1 MLVEFLSK
9 FSKDLDNLKQKSVKS
24 NIEKVIKQF
33 ELADSVDDIPSIKK
47 LTGFKNA
54 YRIRIGDYR
63 IGVFIENNKVEF
75 ARVVHRKD
83 IYKYFP

>member
-1 MLVEFLSK
+1 MHLEFLAK
-9 FSKDLDNLKQKSVKS
+9 FSKDLDKLQQKSVKS

-33 ELADSVDDIPSIKK
+33 ELADSVDEISNIKK

-54 YRIRIGDYR
+54 YRVRIGDYR